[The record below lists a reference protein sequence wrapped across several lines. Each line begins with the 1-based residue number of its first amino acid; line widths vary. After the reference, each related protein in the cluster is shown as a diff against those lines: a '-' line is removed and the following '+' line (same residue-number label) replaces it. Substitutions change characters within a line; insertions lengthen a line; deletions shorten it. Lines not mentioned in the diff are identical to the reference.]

1 MSTYKDI
8 NFSFSKNSFTSDVS
22 VVEDSTAIKQS
33 IKNILLSFEGE
44 KSFKPKFGVELQ
56 KLLFESSN
64 ISNSTILLTIIETL
78 NSFEPRIK
86 AKKVTPS
93 YSGTGTLSL
102 KIEYDYFFG
111 GEVIK
116 DTAVVT
122 IGTE

>member
-1 MSTYKDI
+1 MSG
-8 NFSFSKNSFTSDVS
+8 
-22 VVEDSTAIKQS
+22 VEDSTAIKQA

-111 GEVIK
+111 GEVIQ